1 MSARLSCHIQKL
13 RKRYLRNPSEIR
25 FLNLKLLKSGMNT
38 ETTFWNCPPLA
49 VVTVVQKC
57 FRTHWM
63 FASKPP
69 IHTLG
74 IEQAGETDVEV
85 TSTLRTNTIW
95 KNKTSCE
102 PEKDRMTWCEVL
114 HHETGLSNCLIYVG
128 CKGLGQTKHHVRLMQ
143 VTGSSLCESSGRHLC
158 TIPASHV
165 SVDGSFSKNSSNL
178 SMGIR
183 MSQKFGTLKIH
194 QNTLGPLR
202 FLRLHLEIWAEG
214 VHPTSWA
221 CGPFAHVGAF
231 EPNGSQ

>member
-1 MSARLSCHIQKL
+1 
-13 RKRYLRNPSEIR
+13 
-25 FLNLKLLKSGMNT
+25 MNT

-49 VVTVVQKC
+49 VVTVVQKLFSDSLNVC
-57 FRTHWM
+57 FQTSHSYSGHRTSWWDGHLHIEEKHNMKKQNKLWTWIGRDDM
-63 FASKPP
+63 IWSASSWNWPLQLSY
-69 IHTLG
+69 ICWL
-74 IEQAGETDVEV
+74 QRAW
-85 TSTLRTNTIW
+85 S
-95 KNKTSCE
+95 NKTSC
-102 PEKDRMTWCEVL
+102 P
-114 HHETGLSNCLIYVG
+114 SNAGHRV
-128 CKGLGQTKHHVRLMQ
+128 V
-143 VTGSSLCESSGRHLC
+143 LCESSGRHLC

-194 QNTLGPLR
+194 QNMLGPLR